1 MNRQLSFGFFFL
13 ISAIVLD
20 IYVIYLI
27 IFFFCILC
35 LFNFGRKISTK
46 LSYGFLFPYK
56 SLHFVFTHIPIIFLL
71 ILLPVLRFA
80 SEYNLP
86 PPPFY
91 AATSVVAS

>member
-1 MNRQLSFGFFFL
+1 MNRQLSFGFFL
-13 ISAIVLD
+13 ISAIILD